1 MSCLHP
7 SIIGRSARVTLQL
20 RLPRVELESRRLDRS
35 PPEPGTLRKIAFGTM
50 ASYQTTYAPPRQAP
64 FQVDYRTSTPAS
76 AVQQRPI
83 QESQEWVL
91 FPSHPRSSTQTQ
103 TISTERTPRTAGLS
117 RLSDLGS
124 FETAARSDDEGAIDD
139 DELDSLDDG
148 LRAFHEPLPLYQE
161 SSHGDQTDSILP
173 THDGLGTFP
182 GSSPPVQEQLW
193 HFEQYNPRKRTVD
206 GHHRRRSSVFR
217 RLDAVAD
224 HEEAVMEKERVERI
238 QKWRLE
244 QSRALLDEV
253 EKQTRRRLSHANQ
266 CPPAIADVTHR
277 QAIQNTDQA
286 GDETSKAMSPGLE
299 ANESF
304 WQCVTRR
311 VIRDFIGIDDALLS
325 VILGDSLPTEMSKP
339 SIGLTASKPIF
350 DLSLATTSH
359 SGWEKR
365 LLDRLA
371 RELGIVVQQLSD
383 HPNAFSTPAIPSTP
397 DYAGISISP
406 SPFRQI
412 QAKPTP
418 LQEPGTTS
426 STSPFFAPTLQQRPT
441 SAHSESTHAAL
452 WGIEEEPSTT
462 QPHLQT
468 EIDYWERPPTL
479 QTVFRF
485 LRQRFTSPR
494 PTPPRPTNIATATT
508 PDSLRRAA
516 IIRAHHPLVSRAQ
529 ARRSASSGHGF
540 GYSRRAESSCASASA
555 KRRRSGSSRN
565 YWDLGGSTA
574 SGSGIVAE
582 GYGVGGWGEV

>member
-1 MSCLHP
+1 M
-7 SIIGRSARVTLQL
+7 
-20 RLPRVELESRRLDRS
+20 
-35 PPEPGTLRKIAFGTM
+35 AF
-50 ASYQTTYAPPRQAP
+50 YQPTVAPPRQAP
-64 FQVDYRTSTPAS
+64 FHIDDRTSTPAS

-91 FPSHPRSSTQTQ
+91 FPSHTRSSTQTQ
-103 TISTERTPRTAGLS
+103 TTSTERTPRTAGLS

-148 LRAFHEPLPLYQE
+148 LHAFHEPLPLYQE
-161 SSHGDQTDSILP
+161 SRYGDQTDSILP

-182 GSSPPVQEQLW
+182 ASSPPVQEQLW
-193 HFEQYNPRKRTVD
+193 HFEQYNPRKRTID
-206 GHHRRRSSVFR
+206 GHHRRRSSVLR

-224 HEEAVMEKERVERI
+224 HEEAVMEKERAERI

-253 EKQTRRRLSHANQ
+253 EKQTRRRLNYASQ
-266 CPPAIADVTHR
+266 CPRATAEVTHKKVVP
-277 QAIQNTDQA
+277 NTDQA
-286 GDETSKAMSPGLE
+286 DDETSKVRSPVLE

-304 WQCVTRR
+304 WQRVTRHL
-311 VIRDFIGIDDALLS
+311 IRDFIGIDEALLS
-325 VILGDSLPTEMSKP
+325 VILGESLPTEMSKP
-339 SIGLTASKPIF
+339 SVGLSASKSSL
-350 DLSLATTSH
+350 DLSLATTSY

-383 HPNAFSTPAIPSTP
+383 HPNAFSTPLIPSLS
-397 DYAGISISP
+397 DYAGIPISP
-406 SPFRQI
+406 SPTVESLPKTI
-412 QAKPTP
+412 P

-426 STSPFFAPTLQQRPT
+426 STNPFFAPTLQQRPT

-452 WGIEEEPSTT
+452 WGIEEEPSSA
-462 QPHLQT
+462 QPHPQT
-468 EIDYWERPPTL
+468 DLEHWERPPTL
-479 QTVFRF
+479 KTIFRF
-485 LRQRFTSPR
+485 LHQRFTSSR
-494 PTPPRPTNIATATT
+494 PTPPRPTNIATAIT

-529 ARRSASSGHGF
+529 ARRSASFGYGF
-540 GYSRRAESSCASASA
+540 GYPRRAESGCASVNA

-574 SGSGIVAE
+574 SGSGIVAG